1 MANTVLPAEERDL
14 SPAQMDQLD
23 RRRRRGQL
31 LLVMGT
37 QFLLIA
43 ILVTLW
49 AGQDATY
56 SPGWAHP
63 MLYWDI
69 LLFVLAADLLRVGSQ
84 AAARAS
90 TSSLAIERQAEQYLR
105 ISAFSAASF
114 GSPIAFGVGGGLRV
128 LLRACYCDFVARR
141 STWSLR
147 LRGWARLRR

>member
-14 SPAQMDQLD
+14 SPAQVDQLD

-43 ILVTLW
+43 ILVTMW

-69 LLFVLAADLLRVGSQ
+69 LLFVLATVCYVS
-84 AAARAS
+84 
-90 TSSLAIERQAEQYLR
+90 
-105 ISAFSAASF
+105 
-114 GSPIAFGVGGGLRV
+114 GVK
-128 LLRACYCDFVARR
+128 
-141 STWSLR
+141 
-147 LRGWARLRR
+147 LRRGINEFFSY

>member
-14 SPAQMDQLD
+14 SPAQVDHLD

-31 LLVMGT
+31 LLVMGS

-69 LLFVLAADLLRVGSQ
+69 LLFVLAGVCYVSGV
-84 AAARAS
+84 
-90 TSSLAIERQAEQYLR
+90 RQRRGLNEF
-105 ISAFSAASF
+105 FS
-114 GSPIAFGVGGGLRV
+114 
-128 LLRACYCDFVARR
+128 Y
-141 STWSLR
+141 
-147 LRGWARLRR
+147 

>member
-1 MANTVLPAEERDL
+1 MANTVLHAEERDL
-14 SPAQMDQLD
+14 SPAQIDRLD

-69 LLFVLAADLLRVGSQ
+69 LLFVLAAVS
-84 AAARAS
+84 
-90 TSSLAIERQAEQYLR
+90 Y
-105 ISAFSAASF
+105 
-114 GSPIAFGVGGGLRV
+114 
-128 LLRACYCDFVARR
+128 VA
-141 STWSLR
+141 
-147 LRGWARLRR
+147 GIRLRRGLNEFFSY